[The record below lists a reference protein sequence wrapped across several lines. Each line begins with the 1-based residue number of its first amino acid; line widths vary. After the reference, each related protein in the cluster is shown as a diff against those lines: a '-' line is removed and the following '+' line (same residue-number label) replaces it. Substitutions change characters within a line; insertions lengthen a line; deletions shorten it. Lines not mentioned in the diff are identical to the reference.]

1 MDAIGWTSKANEL
14 EKVFSVKDPYQVLP
28 ENEML
33 RAAWETRRRVRC
45 RQQPAEVIKEEN
57 AGYVKNEREAAQSG
71 YSREQGKNKG
81 NNRTG
86 GSL

>member
-1 MDAIGWTSKANEL
+1 M
-14 EKVFSVKDPYQVLP
+14 
-28 ENEML
+28 
-33 RAAWETRRRVRC
+33 RC

-86 GSL
+86 GSM